1 MILRITEQA
10 IQPLIH
16 AAIDEALNARNAI
29 PVLLSDEESVK
40 PQMPYVVVRCL
51 SCSEE
56 IAPGSGIFNVSG
68 EICFRSHIKETS
80 SEFRAEVLDAIN
92 NFAYDQ
98 TATKLSL
105 TDGFHC
111 YGWQPTT
118 GEMQVEAD
126 SKSYLYMMKY
136 AIHCM
141 ARNNT

>member
-1 MILRITEQA
+1 MILRTTEQA
-10 IQPLIH
+10 IQPLLQ
-16 AAIDEALNARNAI
+16 AAIDETLQAKDAL

-51 SCSEE
+51 SFEEE
-56 IAPGSGIFNVSG
+56 IAPGSGIFNVKG
-68 EICFRSHIKETS
+68 EIVFRSHVKETY
-80 SEFRAEVLDAIN
+80 SEFRASVLDSIN

-98 TATKLSL
+98 TAAKLSI

-126 SKSYLYMMKY
+126 SKSYLYIMKY
-136 AIHCM
+136 TIHCM